1 MIFPIRQPCNQAPKS
16 GVIKGKSMRKELRK
30 YKHKIS
36 VYLSQCFKVDDPS
49 RGFVVISIVILLM
62 AVVTAVSLTVALLSV
77 GEAQSGFT
85 LTQGEN
91 TLSFVEGCTEDALLK
106 ARASSTYTGGNITR
120 PGSEGTCTVAVSK
133 AGSVWTLTVST
144 IATNYVRTIKA
155 I

>member
-1 MIFPIRQPCNQAPKS
+1 
-16 GVIKGKSMRKELRK
+16 MRKELGK
-30 YKHKIS
+30 YINKVS
-36 VYLSQCFKVDDPS
+36 VFLAQCFRVDNSS

-106 ARASSTYTGGNITR
+106 ARASSTYTGGAFKRPVFEETI
-120 PGSEGTCTVAVSK
+120 PGSVLQMMMWSGP
-133 AGSVWTLTVST
+133 
-144 IATNYVRTIKA
+144 Y
-155 I
+155 